1 MLNFNYNIPTKVFFG
16 EDKIEVLGKQ
26 IKKYGSRVLLAYG
39 GGSIKKI
46 GVYDKV
52 VQILKENDIPY
63 FELSGIEPNPR
74 VESVAEG
81 VKICKDNN
89 IDFILAV
96 GGGSTIDCSKAIA
109 AAYYYEGDPWDLVI
123 GKSKIEDVLP
133 IGTILTLSATGS
145 EMDAGAVITN
155 KKTNQ
160 KYGFGHPEFFPKFSI
175 LDPTFTYSVS
185 KYQTAAG
192 VADIMSHT
200 FEEYFSNIKGAFLQ
214 DRLAESILK
223 TCIKY
228 GPIALND
235 PENYEAR
242 ANIMWSGSLAINGLL
257 GYGKDSNW
265 SVHPLQH
272 ELSAYYDV
280 THGIALAILTPHWM
294 GHVLDEKNLYKF
306 REYGINVWDLDPSL
320 PDMEIAKGAIEKTSE
335 FFKSLNIP
343 MTLSEI
349 GIDDGK
355 LEIMAADAIEYKQG
369 PVGNFKPLNYNDI
382 LSIYKKAL

>member
-1 MLNFNYNIPTKVFFG
+1 MLNFNYSIPTKVFFG
-16 EDKIEVLGKQ
+16 EGKIEVLGKQ
-26 IKKYGSRVLLAYG
+26 IKKHGSRVLLAYG
-39 GGSIKKI
+39 GGSIKKTGI
-46 GVYDKV
+46 YDQVVKV
-52 VQILKENDIPY
+52 LNENDIPY

-74 VESVAEG
+74 VESVAKG
-81 VKICKDNN
+81 VKICRENN
-89 IDFILAV
+89 IDFILGV

-109 AAYYYEGDPWDLVI
+109 ASYYYDGDPWDLVI
-123 GKSKIEDVLP
+123 GKSKIGKVLP
-133 IGTILTLSATGS
+133 IGTILTLAATGS

-155 KKTNQ
+155 KNTNQ
-160 KYGFGHPEFFPKFSI
+160 KYGFGHPGFFPKFSI
-175 LDPTFTYSVS
+175 LDPSFTYSVS

-200 FEEYFSNIKGAFLQ
+200 FEEYFSNVKGAYLQ

-228 GPIALND
+228 GPIVMKD

-242 ANIMWSGSLAINGLL
+242 ANIMWSGSLAINGLI

-280 THGIALAILTPHWM
+280 THGITLAILTPHWM
-294 GHVLDEKNLYKF
+294 EQVLDGNNLYKF
-306 REYGINVWDLDPSL
+306 VEYGENVWNIDSNL
-320 PDMEIAKGAIEKTSE
+320 PEMEIAKMSIKKTRE
-335 FFKSLNIP
+335 FFISLEIP
-343 MTLSEI
+343 MTLRDV
-349 GIDDGK
+349 GIDDEK
-355 LEIMAADAIEYKQG
+355 LEIMAADVIEYMEG